1 MRQASYARLDPKV
14 KRDAIIIHGL
24 AHRIGLEV
32 VNDKLFEENEKTLY

>member
-14 KRDAIIIHGL
+14 KRDAIIHGL